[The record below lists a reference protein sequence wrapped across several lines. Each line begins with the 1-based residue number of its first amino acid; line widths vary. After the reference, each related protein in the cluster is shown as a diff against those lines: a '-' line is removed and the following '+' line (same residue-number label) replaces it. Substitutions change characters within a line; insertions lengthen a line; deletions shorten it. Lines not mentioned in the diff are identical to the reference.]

1 MLQVD
6 SSVEEGKTRRVK
18 GACERLLEEERASYP
33 LRQRIPA
40 NAFFIEEIYFALME
54 DMYIDLDFFQRL
66 DHVTRTRMLINH
78 PELFIFQIPFLASID
93 ICIES

>member
-1 MLQVD
+1 MLVR
-6 SSVEEGKTRRVK
+6 GCWKR
-18 GACERLLEEERASYP
+18 ERASSP
-33 LRQRIPA
+33 LRQRIPS

-66 DHVTRTRMLINH
+66 DHVPVTRMLINH
-78 PELFIFQIPFLASID
+78 PELFIFQIPFLGSIASID